1 MQPFARDI
9 TSAPSVERCAAAVME
24 TSLLVTRLVRAD
36 VRQHRPAKLS
46 VSQFRGL
53 AFLNAHPG
61 ASLSEMADYLGL
73 TPPSTSK
80 LVDELVRRKL
90 MTRRT
95 AQRDRRRS
103 VLRLTARGQT
113 SLRSAFDASQATLA
127 RLLAA
132 LSPAER
138 TAVARAMELLRPVVT
153 PVTGP
158 DLEEAE

>member
-24 TSLLVTRLVRAD
+24 TALLVTRLVRAD

-46 VSQFRGL
+46 VSQLRGL

-80 LVDELVRRKL
+80 LVDEVHYNERGNEVFLVKHIDKLKDKKQAAPRTTGRKRVL
-90 MTRRT
+90 PFGN
-95 AQRDRRRS
+95 QRK
-103 VLRLTARGQT
+103 AGNH
-113 SLRSAFDASQATLA
+113 A
-127 RLLAA
+127 
-132 LSPAER
+132 
-138 TAVARAMELLRPVVT
+138 
-153 PVTGP
+153 
-158 DLEEAE
+158 